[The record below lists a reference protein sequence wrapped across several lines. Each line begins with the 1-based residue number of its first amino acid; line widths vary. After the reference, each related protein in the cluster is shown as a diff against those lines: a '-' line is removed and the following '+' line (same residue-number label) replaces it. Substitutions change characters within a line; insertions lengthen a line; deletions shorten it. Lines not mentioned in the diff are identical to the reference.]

1 VNARRLLAATSVA
14 LLATSLSAGAVPSRR
29 LTPMDL
35 TKNVGVGAPAISP
48 DGKTIA
54 VLISRSDFAQDK
66 HTSELDLID
75 IASGTSRMLSMRPTV
90 AQPTWSPSGDR
101 LAFLAAEDE
110 SKKDNPQIYVLPM
123 NGGDARPITSAKD
136 GVQQFAFRPDGRAFA
151 YVTNDPD
158 PDKKKKKDHRDGFEV
173 GNNDFLARDQ
183 STNSHIWMVAADGK
197 NNHRLTSG
205 NWTVQASAPP
215 GPPSSPLSF
224 SADGKSLLYTRQASP
239 NNGDSDKITV
249 WMLDVASHKSRKL
262 TTHTIQEAFAQYSP
276 DGQHVAYLYSRDGD
290 PNNLN
295 DVMVTGATGGA
306 GSDLT
311 KASIDRNAFRV
322 LWMPDS
328 KHFLTSGHD
337 KTTTAYYVVDLA
349 GGAKK
354 LSLGDVTPSSFFWMD
369 ASIGKSGA
377 IAFPGSTP
385 THPAELYYLA
395 SVGATP
401 RQLTHFNDRIPQT
414 FALGRNET
422 IEWNGPNGFREDGVL
437 TYPPGYNS
445 ARAYPLVLYVH
456 GGPQYASE
464 RSFGSFPQL
473 IVAHDYIVFE
483 PNYRG
488 SDNLGNAYQRA
499 IYNDAGV
506 GPGKDVMAGVAAV
519 ERHVKIDTKRIAV
532 SGWSYGGYMTS
543 WLIGNYHIWK
553 AAISGAAVND
563 EVDEYA
569 LSDGNVTGAYNYK
582 GSPFT
587 GHMADY
593 VAQSPLTYAANVTCP
608 VLILSDVG
616 DARVP
621 ITESYK
627 MYHALID
634 NGKTAEFVAYPVSG
648 HYPSDIVR
656 GTDLYERWLA
666 YLDRYLK

>member
-1 VNARRLLAATSVA
+1 MNARRLIAATSVA
-14 LLATSLSAGAVPSRR
+14 ILAASLSAGAAPVRR
-29 LTPMDL
+29 LSPMDL
-35 TKNVGVGAPAISP
+35 TKTVSIGDPAISP
-48 DGKTIA
+48 DGKSIA
-54 VLISRSDFAQDK
+54 VLIGRNNFAKDK
-66 HTSELDLID
+66 HNTELDVID
-75 IASGTSRMLSMRPTV
+75 IASGASRMLSTRLTL

-110 SKKDNPQIYVLPM
+110 SKKDMPQIYVLPM
-123 NGGDARPITSAKD
+123 NGGDARAVTAAKD
-136 GVQQFAFRPDGRAFA
+136 GVQQFVFRPDGKAFA
-151 YVTNDPD
+151 YVTSDADPD
-158 PDKKKKKDHRDGFEV
+158 AKKKKEHRDGFEV
-173 GNNDFLARDQ
+173 GNNDFLQREQ
-183 STNSHIWMVAADGK
+183 PTNSHIWMVDADGTR
-197 NNHRLTSG
+197 NARLTSG

-224 SADGKSLLYTRQASP
+224 SADGKSLLYTRQATP

-249 WMLDVASHKSRKL
+249 WMLDVASRKSRKL
-262 TTHTIQEAFAQYSP
+262 TAHTIQEAFAQYSP
-276 DGQHVAYLYSRDGD
+276 DGKHIAYLYSRDGD
-290 PNNLN
+290 PNNQN
-295 DVMVTGATGGA
+295 DVMLTTPAGGA
-306 GSDLT
+306 GTNATMKSV
-311 KASIDRNAFRV
+311 DRGSFRA

-328 KHFLTSGHD
+328 KSFLTSGHD
-337 KTTTAYYVVDLA
+337 KTTTAYFIVDLN
-349 GGAKK
+349 GNAKRIA
-354 LSLGDVTPSSFFWMD
+354 LGDVTPSSFFWMD
-369 ASIGKSGA
+369 ASIGKNGA

-385 THPAELYYLA
+385 MHQTELYYLA
-395 SVGATP
+395 SPGAAP
-401 RQLTHFNDRIPQT
+401 RQLTHLNDALPKAV
-414 FALGRNET
+414 ALGGNEA
-422 IEWNGPNGFREDGVL
+422 IAWDGPNGFHEFGVV

-445 ARAYPLVLYVH
+445 ARAYPLVLYIH

-473 IVAHDYIVFE
+473 IAAHDYIVFE

-499 IYNDAGV
+499 IYNDAGD
-506 GPGKDVMAGVAAV
+506 GPGKDVMAGIAAL
-519 ERHVKIDTKRIAV
+519 EKHVKIDTKRIGV

-543 WLIGNYHIWK
+543 WLIGHYHIWK
-553 AAISGAAVND
+553 VAISGAAVND

-569 LSDGNVTGAYNYK
+569 LSDGNVTVAYNYK

-587 GHMADY
+587 GHIADY
-593 VAQSPLTYAANVTCP
+593 AAQSPLTYAANVTCP